1 MHDLVKKYFYPQ
13 KNICPKDVKRES
25 ELMNE

>member
-13 KNICPKDVKRES
+13 KNICPKDVNNAS